1 MCKLVYNNIIFCS
14 VSYLL
19 YELYCTCADLSY
31 TTQVLPVGKME
42 KTDDSNVLRLPLPS
56 NVVQQWQV
64 LQRAVGV
71 SQTNTRPQTAV
82 HQSGNGCVTAQ
93 VQSSPNGAV
102 SRPRTP
108 AAAVSYSYKVRIIN
122 PSKKSDVVSRYLNK
136 YSSKFTAVN
145 AVRVQLIEEFKD
157 QVLDSLTFQIGYFE
171 GSQQAKISL
180 VTDEDLKRMYDIHK
194 TGGQINMWCEGVS
207 NEGANKGHGGSKR
220 KRDDSGVSKHQEK
233 EEDVKDNFKV
243 LQEKHGR
250 NKKFT
255 IPLLRLWARTI
266 SAGLHDDFDSPS
278 DLPAFSESQP
288 KKPRKQESLSDTI
301 SEAAVSIVHALS
313 GSKGKEQGTL
323 TKGAS
328 VSIGISPG
336 KSVNY
341 G

>member
-1 MCKLVYNNIIFCS
+1 MHVQLAI
-14 VSYLL
+14 
-19 YELYCTCADLSY
+19 YCTCSDLSY
-31 TTQVLPVGKME
+31 TTQVLSLGKME
-42 KTDDSNVLRLPLPS
+42 KTDSSNVLHLPLPA
-56 NVVQQWQV
+56 NVVQQWQL
-64 LQRAVGV
+64 LQRTVGV
-71 SQTNTRPQTAV
+71 SQPSISMTNTRPQTAV
-82 HQSGNGCVTAQ
+82 HHSGNGCVTVQ

-157 QVLDSLTFQIGYFE
+157 QVPDSLTFQIGYFE

-180 VTDEDLKRMYDIHK
+180 VTKDLKRMYDIHK
-194 TGGQINMWCEGVS
+194 TGGQINMWYEGVS

-233 EEDVKDNFKV
+233 EEDVEDNFKV

-255 IPLLRLWARTI
+255 IPLLRL
-266 SAGLHDDFDSPS
+266 
-278 DLPAFSESQP
+278 
-288 KKPRKQESLSDTI
+288 
-301 SEAAVSIVHALS
+301 
-313 GSKGKEQGTL
+313 
-323 TKGAS
+323 
-328 VSIGISPG
+328 
-336 KSVNY
+336 
-341 G
+341 